1 MISIRNL
8 SKTFSTPKD
17 KVQVLKDINLK
28 IKKGD
33 IFGIIGFSGAGKSTM
48 IRCLNRLEEPTS
60 GSIFIGNKDITSMN
74 KAELREDRKKVGM
87 IFQDFN
93 LFDSMNV

>member
-8 SKTFSTPKD
+8 SKTFSTPKGD
-17 KVQVLKDINLK
+17 IQVLKDINLEVE
-28 IKKGD
+28 KGD

-60 GSIFIGNKDITSMN
+60 GTVVIGDKNITDMNKD
-74 KAELREDRKKVGM
+74 ELREARKK
-87 IFQDFN
+87 
-93 LFDSMNV
+93 